1 MDASTTGAKGSTS
14 KRERGVPDK
23 HAGVRRARVAQAMVM
38 QAGLGVIILI
48 MTWLSRGDTRT
59 VALYLSALVVP
70 AAWAYAFW
78 TGHRRE
84 EAAREERRWTPELAK
99 KERTRAIG
107 ILAGA
112 VALWLAIAVSIV
124 TML

>member
-1 MDASTTGAKGSTS
+1 MDASTTGAKGSIS
-14 KRERGVPDK
+14 KRSPPDK
-23 HAGVRRARVAQAMVM
+23 LAGVRRARVAQAMVM
-38 QAGLGVIILI
+38 QAGLAVIILI
-48 MTWLSRGDTRT
+48 MTWLSLGDTRS

-84 EAAREERRWTPELAK
+84 EAARDARRWTPELAK
-99 KERTRAIG
+99 KERNRAVG

-112 VALWLAIAVSIV
+112 VALWLAIAVTIV